1 LGEKSLYFW
10 KDRILYAQIKSLQET
25 EKVFDSALKQNL
37 IAKDI
42 KPLWLEW
49 LVLTKGKSNLYYR
62 FLLFYFYYEN
72 KKYL

>member
-1 LGEKSLYFW
+1 LGEKSLHFW

-49 LVLTKGKSNLYYR
+49 LVLTKGKSN
-62 FLLFYFYYEN
+62 
-72 KKYL
+72 